1 MLIDY
6 RVHNRLLTSFVDAP
20 VYLSYPHFY
29 QADPV
34 LLQHFEGLNPQKEKH
49 ENYFLIQP
57 VSTFESYASKHYHE
71 SISFRG

>member
-1 MLIDY
+1 MFI
-6 RVHNRLLTSFVDAP
+6 DAP

-34 LLQHFEGLNPQKEKH
+34 LIQNFEGLNPQKDKH

-57 VSTFESYASKHYHE
+57 VIPK
-71 SISFRG
+71 